1 VKDNIISTIVI
12 CAALYFGVNWAAENP
27 RQIKR
32 FQKQMNHY
40 VGAPTLT
47 AVDLKIKIQQAM
59 AEEDV
64 K

>member
-40 VGAPTLT
+40 VGAATHKARTL
-47 AVDLKIKIQQAM
+47 IN
-59 AEEDV
+59 
-64 K
+64 